1 MAQRAWLKRKKKLG
15 ERGASPAAARK
26 LSSCIS
32 KATSVLNAA
41 APKPARL
48 MAAAT
53 TLERALLKAGE
64 GAAMA
69 PHGWHG
75 EWY

>member
-1 MAQRAWLKRKKKLG
+1 MQRGWLKKNKKRA
-15 ERGASPAAARK
+15 ERAPAARK
-26 LSSCIS
+26 LSSCIN
-32 KATSVLNAA
+32 KATSVLNAVS
-41 APKPARL
+41 PSPARL
-48 MAAAT
+48 TAAAT

-75 EWY
+75 E